1 MVVVVNVLRFNV
13 LLHATEIPL
22 HSNILLHDI
31 YIIRNV
37 RNVYMMFIYN
47 NICID
52 GNLNLLY
59 LNS

>member
-1 MVVVVNVLRFNV
+1 MVVLVNVLRFNV
-13 LLHATEIPL
+13 LLHATEISL

-52 GNLNLLY
+52 RNLNLLY
-59 LNS
+59 LNP